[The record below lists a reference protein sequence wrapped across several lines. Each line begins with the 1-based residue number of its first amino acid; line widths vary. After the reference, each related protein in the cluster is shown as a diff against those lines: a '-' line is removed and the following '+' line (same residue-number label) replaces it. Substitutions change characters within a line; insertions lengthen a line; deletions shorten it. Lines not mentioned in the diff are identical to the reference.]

1 LCGLLA
7 LEWVVTKVERP
18 TKQRLREYLY
28 RRQRSSEPPP
38 TREQARR
45 ELGWNL
51 TPKPKNR

>member
-7 LEWVVTKVERP
+7 LERIVTQVERP

-38 TREQARR
+38 TPEQARR

>member
-7 LEWVVTKVERP
+7 LELIVTQVERP

-28 RRQRSSEPPP
+28 RRQRSSEPPLTP
-38 TREQARR
+38 EQARR

-51 TPKPKNR
+51 LPQSKDR